1 MNFDKC
7 VIIDH
12 QVARPQAITSF
23 SLWTDRHKPIPS
35 SVETKRYVQD
45 ELLLLDRAR
54 SLDSDALTEIHNIYY
69 APIFRYIL
77 LRVNDHDV
85 AEDLTSDVFIRLLS
99 ALRDHTA
106 PQNTLRGW
114 LYAVASRVVKDHYR
128 RHYRNREMELDEGL
142 PAQQEKP
149 DDKVEANMTKEAL
162 REAVVDLT
170 EDQQN
175 ALALRFGFGMSI
187 QETAQTMGKTE
198 GSVKMLQA
206 RAVATLARRLLPGRV
221 NE

>member
-12 QVARPQAITSF
+12 QAARSQAITST

-35 SVETKRYVQD
+35 SVETRRYVQD

-69 APIFRYIL
+69 APIFRYVL

-114 LYAVASRVVKDHYR
+114 LFAVASRVVKDHYR
-128 RHYRNREMELDEGL
+128 RHYRSREMELDEGL
-142 PAQQEKP
+142 PSRQEKP
-149 DDKVEANMTKEAL
+149 DDKVEAKMTKEAL
-162 REAVVDLT
+162 REAVVELT

-206 RAVATLARRLLPGRV
+206 RAVATLARRLMPGRV